1 MEDKG
6 SLQIGTQE
14 LSSDLVAID
23 PCCALGVLPPL
34 LLSEQ
39 VLTDGQVN
47 AQRLTVT
54 FPRVEPKHR
63 PWAAP
68 NGVPN
73 ASSPGRNEGD
83 ERQPFIMADEE
94 TDLL

>member
-1 MEDKG
+1 M
-6 SLQIGTQE
+6 
-14 LSSDLVAID
+14 
-23 PCCALGVLPPL
+23 LPPP

-73 ASSPGRNEGD
+73 ASSLGCSEGD
-83 ERQPFIMADEE
+83 ERQPFITADEE
-94 TDLL
+94 ADLLQEIVRAKNTALHLYFVISRDLT

>member
-1 MEDKG
+1 M
-6 SLQIGTQE
+6 
-14 LSSDLVAID
+14 
-23 PCCALGVLPPL
+23 LPLP

-54 FPRVEPKHR
+54 FPRVEPKYK

-73 ASSPGRNEGD
+73 ASSPGAQRGRD
-83 ERQPFIMADEE
+83 ERQPFITEDEE
-94 TDLL
+94 VDLLQEIVRTKNTALHL